1 MEGTLRTIR
10 PAAASDFATV
20 MSLLDSGREIMHSS
34 GNVNQW
40 PQGTPAPSK
49 VSADIAGGH
58 SYLVLDE
65 GVPVAT
71 FAFIP
76 GPDPT
81 YSRIDGGEWLS
92 DGPYC
97 VIHRIAKL
105 PSARGIFDF
114 VLDWCFTSSADIRID
129 THRDN
134 AIMRRCLE
142 RYGFAYCG
150 IIYLENGDERL
161 AFEKIQPSL

>member
-1 MEGTLRTIR
+1 MDDKLRTIR
-10 PAAASDFATV
+10 PARAVDLETV

-34 GNVNQW
+34 GNVLQW
-40 PQGTPAPSK
+40 PLGTPSVSK
-49 VSADIAGGH
+49 VIADIEGGH
-58 SYLVLDE
+58 SYLVLE
-65 GVPVAT
+65 GGVPVAT

-81 YSRIDGGEWLS
+81 YSRIDGGNWLS
-92 DGPYC
+92 DGPYS

-114 VLDWCFTSSADIRID
+114 VLDWCFSRCRDIRID

-161 AFEKIQPSL
+161 AFQKSLPGL